1 MQGRMRVWF
10 LIFLLFATAALAQTS
25 LPPEGRPV
33 EVEVAFYLLTL
44 RSVDEKGETFD
55 ADIYMQFSWMD
66 ERLAH
71 TGNDRL
77 AFVEEAASD
86 KLKEIWWPQIEFM
99 NTSNPEITNLSLEI
113 QPDGKVLLNYAL
125 SSTFRSELDL
135 KRFPFDTQTL
145 TVRVASFLFAPADV
159 VFKANPGQAG
169 FQDSGHYEGFEVLG
183 VDAEVVQQQASAW
196 LREYSEYRANIRVQR
211 VSIFYIWTVFVP
223 VLLIFVICCT
233 IYLIPSEE
241 LADRVGICLTTL
253 LACIATQFTL
263 SFDLPQISYLTLVD
277 RLFIVTYAFTALNV
291 LVAAMEVFEGT
302 PRVRNRLLFLVG
314 VPLAYI
320 VTILA
325 VILI

>member
-1 MQGRMRVWF
+1 MRVGF
-10 LIFLLFATAALAQTS
+10 LIFLLFATAARAQTS

-33 EVEVAFYLLTL
+33 EVEVSFYLLTL
-44 RSVDEKGETFD
+44 RSVDEKEETFD
-55 ADIYMQFSWMD
+55 ADIYLQFSWMD
-66 ERLAH
+66 ARLAH
-71 TGNDRL
+71 PGEDRL
-77 AFVEEAASD
+77 SYVEDAASE

-99 NTSNPEITNLSLEI
+99 NTSSPEITNLSLEI
-113 QPDGKVLLNYAL
+113 QPDGEVLLNYAL

-135 KRFPFDTQTL
+135 RRFPFDTQTL
-145 TVRVASFLFAPADV
+145 TIQVASFLFAPTDL
-159 VFKANPGQAG
+159 VFKANPGQTG
-169 FQDSGHYEGFEVLG
+169 FQQAGHYEGFKVLG
-183 VDAEVVQQQASAW
+183 VDAEVVQQQASGW
-196 LREYSEYRANIRVQR
+196 LKEDSEYRANIRVQR

-314 VPLAYI
+314 VPVAYI